1 MADRQYARFLA
12 DVLSFGW
19 VLPASIAVGAGL
31 GWLLDRAL
39 GTLPV
44 VTIVFGLLG
53 FAGGVRQLYR
63 EMEKL
68 SSMSRE
74 KGDGGPRTGGDAPP

>member
-1 MADRQYARFLA
+1 MADRQYARLLA

-31 GWLLDRAL
+31 GWLADRVL

-44 VTIVFGLLG
+44 ATIVFGLLG
-53 FAGGVRQLYR
+53 FAGGVLQIYR

-68 SSMSRE
+68 SALDRDNGS
-74 KGDGGPRTGGDAPP
+74 GGPKPGGDEPP

>member
-1 MADRQYARFLA
+1 VADRQYARLLA

-31 GWLLDRAL
+31 GWLADRVL

-53 FAGGVRQLYR
+53 FAGGLRQIYR

-68 SSMSRE
+68 SLMSRE
-74 KGDGGPRTGGDAPP
+74 SGDGGPKPGGDAPP